1 MITEVESPRGGRR
14 RRFATML
21 LAGAFVVSSAG
32 GIATAAVAGPV
43 SQPAQ
48 VGLGTATPFAVLG
61 GSTVTNTGPSVING
75 DLGVSPDTAVTG
87 FPPGTVNGTIHA
99 ADAVA
104 GQAQA
109 DLTIAY
115 NDAAGRAPDVNL
127 TGQDLGGLTEPA
139 GVYKFDSSAGLTGA
153 LTLNAQGNPDS
164 VFIFQIGS
172 SLTTASASSVLLTNG
187 AQACHVFWQVG
198 SDATLGTATTF
209 VGNILALT
217 SITATTAATV
227 DGRLLAQNG
236 AVTLDSN
243 TVTKSTCAPGGP
255 TPSVMVA
262 KAASP
267 SSRPAPGGTFQFTVT
282 VTNTSPEDVTLSTLT
297 DSVYGDLNG
306 RGSCTT
312 GATIAPSASYTC
324 SFTGEFTGQ
333 AGDSETDVVTA
344 TVTDATDQTASD
356 SDNATVTITAAP
368 VPTGV
373 IEICKRADNSNG
385 PVTGRYTF
393 TFAGRSVSLP
403 VGTCTG
409 PLKVPAGY
417 LTVHE
422 VAKTGIRIS
431 ACATRPMNRLA
442 RCDSANS
449 LAVVRIVAGGV
460 GNETLLTITNRVRS
474 DSNTG
479 AIKVCK
485 IAGSGITVGT
495 NFIFTVGGRTLTVPA
510 GPASQGGYCKIAS
523 GFTRGTNVTV
533 TEAARA
539 GTAVAKITVAP
550 AARKTSAS
558 TANRKV
564 SVKVGSGFT
573 VVTFTNM
580 AALK

>member
-1 MITEVESPRGGRR
+1 MITEVGSPRGGRR

-48 VGLGTATPFAVLG
+48 VDLRTATPFAVLG

-75 DLGVSPDTAVTG
+75 DLGVSPQTAVTG

-172 SLTTASASSVLLTNG
+172 SLTTTSASSVLLTNG

-198 SDATLGTATTF
+198 SVATLGTATTF

-243 TVTKSTCAPGGP
+243 TVTKSTCTPGGP

-262 KAASP
+262 KTASP
-267 SSRPAPGGTFQFTVT
+267 SSRPAPGGTFRFTVT

-312 GATIAPSASYTC
+312 GGTVAASASYTC
-324 SFTGEFTGQ
+324 AFSATFTGQ

-495 NFIFTVGGRTLTVPA
+495 NYMFTVGGRTLTVPA